1 VSTPRSGPQQ
11 SAGPDAANTQT
22 PNPDHRDH
30 PDHELRQDD
39 PLARCTSGVH
49 VNRREPR
56 NIRTSHG
63 EVGMPSGLPRQEAV
77 TR

>member
-1 VSTPRSGPQQ
+1 VSKPRSGPQQ

-30 PDHELRQDD
+30 PDHELRQYD

-49 VNRREPR
+49 VDRREPR
-56 NIRTSHG
+56 NIR
-63 EVGMPSGLPRQEAV
+63 EVGLLSWLSRQEAV